1 MKKRYG
7 AITRKMAVAA
17 GLVAV
22 LAGSAAVQ
30 AEGGLTAVASKFPV
44 WAGGKRLQTDK
55 DPVIIDGSLYLPLRS
70 FGEALGK
77 QIDWN
82 DWNQSVSVKDMPA
95 VKAKAELKNPA
106 PLGKGIN
113 EGGFSG
119 LTHLPGDPDDIF
131 YTLGDRGPN
140 GQVGKEQ
147 TSHIPDRR
155 FQPAHL

>member
-1 MKKRYG
+1 M
-7 AITRKMAVAA
+7 
-17 GLVAV
+17 
-22 LAGSAAVQ
+22 
-30 AEGGLTAVASKFPV
+30 
-44 WAGGKRLQTDK
+44 
-55 DPVIIDGSLYLPLRS
+55 
-70 FGEALGK
+70 
-77 QIDWN
+77 
-82 DWNQSVSVKDMPA
+82 KDMPA

-147 TSHIPDRR
+147 LRTFPIEDFNPRIYKIKVTGDEIQIVDTIKLKSPDGKTDAVTKS
-155 FQPAHL
+155 PYLTGSA